1 MPDSLPGKVI
11 VTNTTTQRDVSLF
24 REAGVKYLLTT
35 TPVFDG
41 RSFGT
46 NMMEAALLAVS
57 GYKEKVDYRY
67 FEDYFAMLAGL
78 VERAGFRPQLQ
89 VLN

>member
-1 MPDSLPGKVI
+1 MPDDLSGKVI
-11 VTNTTTQRDVSLF
+11 VTNTTTQHDVSLF

-35 TPVFDG
+35 TPVYDG

-46 NMMEAALLAVS
+46 NMMEAALLAAT
-57 GYKEKVDYRY
+57 GYQEKVDYRHPT
-67 FEDYFAMLAGL
+67 EYFAMLTELIRKIGL
-78 VERAGFRPQLQ
+78 KPQLQ